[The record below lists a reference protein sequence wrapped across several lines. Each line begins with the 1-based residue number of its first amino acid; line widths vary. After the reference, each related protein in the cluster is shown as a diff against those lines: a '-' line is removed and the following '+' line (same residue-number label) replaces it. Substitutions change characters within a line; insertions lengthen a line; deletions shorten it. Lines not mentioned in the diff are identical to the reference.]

1 MVKWGETGDELTKVS
16 GYKGFSSLSQV
27 KSEGILSP
35 SQVTLFTQ
43 NTRNELP
50 TVAGLPLDTRRGAW
64 SFVRRGLGGCQSR
77 AATPSTSKGASWD
90 GSDMWLGLGMDDGY
104 FDCMINV
111 AERMNFYYITF
122 ILV

>member
-1 MVKWGETGDELTKVS
+1 MTKVS

-50 TVAGLPLDTRRGAW
+50 RVAGLSLRHKKRSLVIRAPGARGV
-64 SFVRRGLGGCQSR
+64 S
-77 AATPSTSKGASWD
+77 
-90 GSDMWLGLGMDDGY
+90 
-104 FDCMINV
+104 
-111 AERMNFYYITF
+111 E
-122 ILV
+122 